1 METHKLLSLANIDE
15 IPLIQHVAYATWPD
29 TFGRILSSDQI
40 NYMLG
45 LMYNTEELSR
55 QINAPHYRYYLIW
68 GDAGFV
74 AIEFHHDNTTATK
87 IHKLYLLPAHQGKG
101 WGRKVIEEI
110 GAIARAQGDEAMILN
125 VNKQN
130 PATGFY
136 EKCGFFRWKSE
147 IIDIGQGYVMDDY
160 VYRLKLKN
168 F

>member
-1 METHKLLSLANIDE
+1 MESLKLLSLANIDDVL
-15 IPLIQHVAYATWPD
+15 LIQRIAYATWPD

-45 LMYNTEELSR
+45 LMYNSEELSR
-55 QINAPHYRYYLIW
+55 QINAHQFRYYLISS
-68 GDAGFV
+68 DAGFV
-74 AIEFHHDNTTATK
+74 AIEFHHQNTTATK

-110 GAIARAQGDEAMILN
+110 GIIARAQGDEALILN

-136 EKCGFFRWKSE
+136 EKCGFVRWKSE
-147 IIDIGQGYVMDDY
+147 VIDIGQGYVMDDY
-160 VYRLKLKN
+160 VYRLELRT
-168 F
+168 